1 MVYPSLIQT
10 ARTVFKSET
19 DSELGDRMLVGA
31 YIYLALVF
39 VQSYMFPAP
48 YGKFTTSSVSLINR
62 VRSIEFPARISWIM
76 MEVPSFLVSF
86 SAILHLMNTSG

>member
-1 MVYPSLIQT
+1 
-10 ARTVFKSET
+10 
-19 DSELGDRMLVGA
+19 MLVGA

-62 VRSIEFPARISWIM
+62 VRSIEFPARVSWIM

-86 SAILHLMNTSG
+86 SAILHLLHTSG